1 MHKTIAAPVLLAVL
15 FAALAGQALAATNYS
30 GVWKLDVSK
39 SDFGPAPTPEFMTR
53 TITHRDPMLEIKTH
67 QKGAAGETT
76 TELKYTTDGKECI
89 NKLPQGEAKGNAK
102 YVDGKLVIDSTREAQ
117 GNELKFKETYVLS
130 PDGKGLTIN
139 NHVSVQGQEFDITF
153 VFTKQ

>member
-1 MHKTIAAPVLLAVL
+1 MHSRHWP
-15 FAALAGQALAATNYS
+15 Q
-30 GVWKLDVSK
+30 
-39 SDFGPAPTPEFMTR
+39 
-53 TITHRDPMLEIKTH
+53 
-67 QKGAAGETT
+67 
-76 TELKYTTDGKECI
+76 
-89 NKLPQGEAKGNAK
+89 LPLIQPP
-102 YVDGKLVIDSTREAQ
+102 LRVIESTREAQ

>member
-1 MHKTIAAPVLLAVL
+1 MSKTIAAPLLLGVLI
-15 FAALAGQALAATNYS
+15 AALAGQAVAATNYS

-53 TITHRDPMLEIKTH
+53 TITQKDLLLEIKTH

-89 NKLPQGEAKGNAK
+89 NKLPQGESKGNAK
-102 YVDGKLVIDSTREAQ
+102 YVDGKLVIDSTREAA
-117 GNELKFKETYVLS
+117 GNELKFKETYTLS